1 MTKPTDDLEAVR
13 IVAEALQGFDA
24 GDQER
29 IIRWAR
35 EKLGLVAQPAQPPRP
50 VSVPAPPV
58 APVARPTPPVAAV
71 APPAPSAA
79 AVPPPAPPA
88 AIPITRSRPI
98 LERPVVEAPEVKQP
112 VVEQLALEETEVE
125 VEQLE
130 PSGQPPASVNMLV
143 PAPEEKNRAFTV
155 IGIILLAVAVVFL
168 IVMIMTKA
176 R

>member
-35 EKLGLVAQPAQPPRP
+35 EKLGLVALPAQPPRP
-50 VSVPAPPV
+50 ASVPAPPA
-58 APVARPTPPVAAV
+58 APVARPIPP
-71 APPAPSAA
+71 AA

-98 LERPVVEAPEVKQP
+98 LERPVVEVPEVKQP
-112 VVEQLALEETEVE
+112 VVEQFALEQTE

-130 PSGQPPASVNMLV
+130 LEPSEQPPASVNMLV